1 MTMSKIITTRSVKWV
16 VGEVDQPVFSDA
28 LTSVEI
34 VDEGEGAGEFVQVSQ
49 TDEYG
54 VVENINI
61 PPDEWPELLNAI
73 THAVRMCQ
81 EAKP

>member
-1 MTMSKIITTRSVKWV
+1 MSKIITTRSIKWI

-28 LTSVEI
+28 LTGVGI
-34 VDEGEGAGEFVQVSQ
+34 VDDGEGAGEFVQVSQ
-49 TDEYG
+49 ADADGITMH
-54 VVENINI
+54 INI
-61 PPDEWPELLNAI
+61 RADEWPELLNAI